1 MKSHILTLFLLI
13 SSFLGY
19 SQNDFSEEKDY
30 QDMGFEFFI
39 GGGAYWGS
47 KVTAEYYNG
56 APYNENNLD
65 YILKNRYWYD
75 EINRIIHDSY
85 PQAMGDSIWIEDYP
99 SNMRYKISFNIA
111 IGFRYRFNKNWG
123 LVLNN
128 MVSRL
133 TASDVFLLHF
143 PTLEGNQ
150 RNDYAIENIIGK
162 EDRFLI
168 DLGVSYTM
176 HPHKAIK
183 PFFELGVQFNYLK
196 VKEFK
201 AVFEYNT
208 QNEQEYNLLNLY
220 QGSSYVPGMQQGATN
235 VIWGGPGFGF
245 SGVFGVKILFNDDIS
260 IDPLFY
266 CSMSRFGLEGYKQF
280 CFNYGVTVRL
290 AMSDRAF
297 LRK

>member
-1 MKSHILTLFLLI
+1 M
-13 SSFLGY
+13 
-19 SQNDFSEEKDY
+19 FSCFAGFAQETFPTEKNY

-39 GGGAYWGS
+39 GGGAYFGS

-65 YILKNRYWYD
+65 YILQNRYWYD
-75 EINRIIHDSY
+75 EINLIIQENY
-85 PQAMGDSIWIEDYP
+85 PHAGDSIWVEDYP
-99 SNMRYKISFNIA
+99 ANMRYKMAFSIA
-111 IGFRYRFNKNWG
+111 IGFRYKFNKNWG

-128 MVSRL
+128 TFARL

-143 PTLEGNQ
+143 PTLEGNL
-150 RNDYAIENIIGK
+150 RNDYAIENIMGK

-176 HPHKAIK
+176 HPHEMIK
-183 PFFELGVQFNYLK
+183 PFFELGLQFNYVK

-201 AVFEYNT
+201 AVFEHGMK
-208 QNEQEYNLLNLY
+208 NEREYNLLNLY

-245 SGVFGVKILFNDDIS
+245 SGVFGLKIVFNNDIS
-260 IDPLFY
+260 LDPMFY
-266 CSMSRFGLEGYKQF
+266 CSMSRFGQEGYKQF
-280 CFNYGVTVRL
+280 CFNYGVSVRL
-290 AMSDRAF
+290 TMSDRAF
-297 LRK
+297 LKKYVGK